1 MIINCEKCDTRFNL
15 DDSRIPADGVKV
27 RCSRCK
33 HAFFVQPEETPGAS
47 DAEAVADLA
56 HDAVADQAS
65 AGGETQTLEQS
76 DDRTQMLE
84 QGSVDF
90 SARSRD
96 DAEEES
102 DWEFN
107 EDPAEHS
114 ATASP
119 QRAVPESAGDLASE
133 LSAPGTDLAGE
144 LAGEVAPTPAR
155 EPESLDTA
163 TADPDPMNEFLA
175 SESPPSET
183 DGLSLEDL
191 GSPEEWDLLGSES
204 RDPAT
209 EPEPEAVLAEA
220 PPASHA
226 APTEA
231 HSDDVADEILF
242 DTPPA
247 AVVEELP
254 LPSSSPRTVQTGA
267 GFVAWGVML
276 VLLGLAGW
284 GSLVPPSAAPNHARP
299 TLLGD
304 LRVDGVE
311 ARIVENAVAGP
322 LYVVSGELHNP
333 GQGPSVTGAR
343 VLIQLLD
350 GSGAALAEPPV
361 PVGVAPSEAS
371 LRMEEPELLLAR
383 QGDDADA
390 LARTTL
396 APGESIAIAALLP
409 RVPGGARGFRL
420 ELGSPLS
427 SEASPPSPLP
437 NSEPIP
443 NRE

>member
-1 MIINCEKCDTRFNL
+1 MIIICEKCDTRFNL

-33 HAFFVQPEETPGAS
+33 HAFFVQPEQTPGAS
-47 DAEAVADLA
+47 DAEAAADLA

-65 AGGETQTLEQS
+65 SSETQTLEQG

-90 SARSRD
+90 SSPTRD

-114 ATASP
+114 ATAAP
-119 QRAVPESAGDLASE
+119 ERTVPESAGDLASE
-133 LSAPGTDLAGE
+133 LSAPSVDLAGE
-144 LAGEVAPTPAR
+144 LAGEAAPTRAR
-155 EPESLDTA
+155 EPASLDAA

-175 SESPPSET
+175 SETPPSET
-183 DGLSLEDL
+183 EGLSLDDL
-191 GSPEEWDLLGSES
+191 GSPEEWDLLGS
-204 RDPAT
+204 DGPAPAT
-209 EPEPEAVLAEA
+209 EAEPEAVPDA
-220 PPASHA
+220 PPSAPRA
-226 APTEA
+226 APADAESGEA
-231 HSDDVADEILF
+231 VDEIHF
-242 DTPPA
+242 DEPPA

-254 LPSSSPRTVQTGA
+254 LASASPRSVQTGA
-267 GFVAWGVML
+267 GIVAWAVTL
-276 VLLGLAGW
+276 VLLALAGW
-284 GSLVPPSAAPNHARP
+284 GSLVPRSTVPRHSLP
-299 TLLGD
+299 TRLGE

-322 LYVVSGELHNP
+322 LYVVSGELRNP
-333 GQGPSVTGAR
+333 GHGPSHTGAR
-343 VLIQLLD
+343 VMIQLLD
-350 GSGAALAEPPV
+350 GSGAALDEAPV
-361 PVGVAPSEAS
+361 PLGVAPSEAS

-396 APGESIAIAALLP
+396 APGESVAIAALLP
-409 RVPGGARGFRL
+409 RVPGRARGFRL
-420 ELGSPLS
+420 ELGSPVS
-427 SEASPPSPLP
+427 SEASPPSPP
-437 NSEPIP
+437 QSPESSPIQ
-443 NRE
+443 E